1 MSLYFLSIYIGA
13 LGLVSVHLFLPVY
26 IMGNWTLVHGQEQ
39 QLTVHD
45 GVLILSKVTSHL
57 YLAVVTIPALRTGLV
72 GGRIPRTESDI

>member
-1 MSLYFLSIYIGA
+1 
-13 LGLVSVHLFLPVY
+13 
-26 IMGNWTLVHGQEQ
+26 MGNWTLVHGQEQ